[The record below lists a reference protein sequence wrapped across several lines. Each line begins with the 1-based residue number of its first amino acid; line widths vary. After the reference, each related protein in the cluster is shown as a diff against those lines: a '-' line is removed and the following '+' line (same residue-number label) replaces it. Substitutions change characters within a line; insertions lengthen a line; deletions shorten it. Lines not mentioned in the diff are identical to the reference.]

1 MSTHPNQ
8 EAVGQEDHFQQTSW
22 MPANKGYT
30 DGHSLGKH
38 QEGANLVTKAPKAK
52 KKKKLFKNYLSN
64 STLCEVVFVAA
75 YW

>member
-52 KKKKLFKNYLSN
+52 KKKKKLFKNYLSN
-64 STLCEVVFVAA
+64 ST
-75 YW
+75 